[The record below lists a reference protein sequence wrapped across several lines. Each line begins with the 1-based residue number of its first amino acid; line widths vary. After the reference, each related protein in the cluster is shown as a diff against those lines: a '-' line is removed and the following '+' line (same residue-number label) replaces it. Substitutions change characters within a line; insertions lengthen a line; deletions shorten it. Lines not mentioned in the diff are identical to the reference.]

1 MSLTKVSYSMIN
13 GSPANVLD
21 YGAVGDGVT
30 DDTAA
35 IVAALAARPR
45 VYLPAGTY
53 KTTSTITIP
62 GGSVVFGDGVA
73 TIIKP
78 TSASNSFICFLQS
91 AASQIT
97 DMYLDGSAAT
107 GQSTIGILCGND
119 AGGGDSNPTLARLRI
134 QNFSG
139 LNAVGLY
146 IRKALRVVVEQCYIF
161 SNYYGVYINEPTGM
175 YPTTVWIAHSTVSSS
190 TAEGVYFNNG
200 YQVCFDNCIFE
211 SNGKEGLKLQRG
223 TGEAYLGKL
232 TNCWFEDNQYG
243 QPSRTS
249 LYQLSVNANGG
260 TGGMQLDNVFFVG
273 DSATAKSI
281 YLNDVS
287 FTSLSKVTIPG
298 SVPSGIY
305 ADGTSAVQIIDN
317 AGYFVTDQILK
328 GASATVTMPIN
339 FKQIASNSADDVGTF
354 TATLTCGTSGTITLN
369 GQTCSYAKHG
379 SVVTVSGQI
388 DVSSVSSPVGTL
400 ILGGLPFPVRGSG
413 VQANAAANVLA
424 YGFGAGVTQP
434 IMGRAVQGTST
445 IEIYKF
451 SAGSVAA
458 LAGDVIGGVTICF
471 QCTYFAY

>member
-21 YGAVGDGVT
+21 YGAVGDGIA

-35 IVAALAARPR
+35 IVAAMAARPR

-62 GGSVVFGDGVA
+62 GGSVVFGDGNN

-78 TSASNSFICFLQS
+78 SSAATSFVTLLQD

-97 DMYLDGSAAT
+97 DMCIDGTNVGESAIGVFC
-107 GQSTIGILCGND
+107 GQES
-119 AGGGDSNPTLARLRI
+119 GGGDSNPTLARLRI
-134 QNFSG
+134 QNFDG

-146 IRKALRVVVEQCYIF
+146 IRKALRVVIEQCYIF
-161 SNYYGVYINEPTGM
+161 TNYYGVYIYESTGQ
-175 YPTTVWIAHSTVSSS
+175 YPTTVWMAHSTVSSS
-190 TAEGVYFNNG
+190 VVEGVYFNNG

-211 SNGKEGLKLQRG
+211 SNGKEGVKLYRG
-223 TGEAYLGKL
+223 SGEAYLGKL
-232 TNCWFEDNQYG
+232 TNCWFEDNQFG

-260 TGGMQLDNVFFVG
+260 TGGMHLDNVFFVG
-273 DSATAKSI
+273 NGATAKSI
-281 YLNDVS
+281 YLKDVS
-287 FTSLSKVTIPG
+287 FTSLSKVTIPSG
-298 SVPSGIY
+298 VPSGIY
-305 ADGTSAVQIIDN
+305 ADGTSAVGILDN

-328 GASATVTMPIN
+328 GVSAVVGMPVSYR
-339 FKQIASNSADDVGTF
+339 QIANNSADDVGTF

-369 GQTCSYAKHG
+369 GSTCSYAKHG

-388 DVSSVSSPVGTL
+388 DVASVSSPVGEL
-400 ILGGLPFPVRGSG
+400 FIGNLPFAVRGTG
-413 VQANAAANVLA
+413 VQANAAASIYA
-424 YGFGAGVTQP
+424 YDFAGGFGAPP
-434 IMGRAVQGTST
+434 IIGRAVQGTST
-445 IEIYKF
+445 IQINKM
-451 SAGSVAA
+451 AGGTVAA
-458 LAGDVIGGVTICF
+458 LAGDIASGVTICF